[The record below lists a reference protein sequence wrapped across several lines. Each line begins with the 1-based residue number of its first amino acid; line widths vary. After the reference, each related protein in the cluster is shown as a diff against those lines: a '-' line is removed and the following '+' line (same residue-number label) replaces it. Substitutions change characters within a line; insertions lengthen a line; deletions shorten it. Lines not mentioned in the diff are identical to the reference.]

1 MDKIEALVDRIIYSD
16 LVELGYNA
24 ALLEPERAGL
34 LTYIKKL
41 AKGKEG
47 RVERGIRT
55 KKKYP
60 VRTASAEE
68 IKVFE
73 RARNIDNAL
82 QLPVEQQVELIKML
96 QAKLAQK

>member
-1 MDKIEALVDRIIYSD
+1 MDKIEALVDRIIYAD

-24 ALLEPERAGL
+24 ALLEPERASL

-55 KKKYP
+55 KKTSA